1 MSTSA
6 VCESRDCSESFC
18 GIPFLNTTDNYNNQS
33 INNVVGREYRENF
46 ILENMASTLTAGP
59 GLLTSSGG
67 KRRGRKPGLN
77 STVAQRSAANA
88 RERSRMRVLSGA
100 FVELKGALPW
110 VPKDTKLSKLD
121 TLKLAAGYI
130 AYLRRILDTGS
141 SFATALSTSVSDS
154 DDVMT
159 ESDSLVGDVNPDHPI
174 HLLRLAAQTDQP
186 TTVRWVDSKQTD
198 ERQICS
204 TDSSVYSELHSLEQF
219 SVNNRLIDSIYHTVP
234 AVRSEIPFPSMM
246 KMSHPGLKEVLVSS
260 IHLNFFTIFHHPFLS
275 ILQMT
280 KSLLLRHSVH
290 ASQSL
295 SVLITS
301 NEMYSQKPANGRGQ
315 TIQIQSM
322 TGLCNIYL
330 SRKSQRILDFGSS
343 WNSVSAD
350 CRPFPDMKLA
360 TRRKVLD
367 LGEILTRA
375 RKQPTHLYACSL
387 PPEAQIHAEWCSRI
401 LIMDGWLPAQT
412 VLVDGDH
419 IGVHCSGFNWFPS
432 FG

>member
-1 MSTSA
+1 
-6 VCESRDCSESFC
+6 
-18 GIPFLNTTDNYNNQS
+18 
-33 INNVVGREYRENF
+33 
-46 ILENMASTLTAGP
+46 MASTLTAGP

-246 KMSHPGLKEVLVSS
+246 KMSHPGLKEVLSTT
-260 IHLNFFTIFHHPFLS
+260 N
-275 ILQMT
+275 
-280 KSLLLRHSVH
+280 H
-290 ASQSL
+290 ATRYVMPKNS
-295 SVLITS
+295 T
-301 NEMYSQKPANGRGQ
+301 Q
-315 TIQIQSM
+315 TRPEDLVNR
-322 TGLCNIYL
+322 T
-330 SRKSQRILDFGSS
+330 R
-343 WNSVSAD
+343 NSVSEPVNDVPGLIGTAELSNL
-350 CRPFPDMKLA
+350 LA
-360 TRRKVLD
+360 
-367 LGEILTRA
+367 
-375 RKQPTHLYACSL
+375 
-387 PPEAQIHAEWCSRI
+387 
-401 LIMDGWLPAQT
+401 
-412 VLVDGDH
+412 
-419 IGVHCSGFNWFPS
+419 PS
-432 FG
+432 FKSVWNYPNQLLGNCVPPGNTNTNSVNTNAEPSTIYRIPNSHDSPVEFTRLSSDSYTVSNSSNTHSHGFSRHSELTYIEPLSFYPLSANGMAIQPMNLHK